1 MENKDIN
8 KMKLI
13 SILTLLFINGCAT
26 TNNPKLYDL
35 LHRGESN
42 MLAYKS
48 VTAEDYKIEE
58 YNEWKR

>member
-1 MENKDIN
+1 
-8 KMKLI
+8 MKLI